1 MKEQNLI
8 TSTLILT
15 ATSFLTRTIG
25 MISSV
30 FLSQILGAEGIGIYE
45 LLMTIY
51 MTAVVFASAGLC
63 VSVSRL
69 VAEALGKNQ
78 VGNIAQI
85 MRVAVSFGFVMSLLV
100 SILLFISAPLVSNY
114 FIHDNRAI
122 PGLRLLTLSI
132 PFMTCSS
139 CFKGYFYATKKT
151 AYPASA
157 DILEQFI
164 KVGLL
169 ISLVNLYAPKGIVY
183 AYGAI
188 GIGFT
193 IGEMTSWSYL
203 LALFILD
210 RRRAK
215 KHPTSTATTST
226 KNVFIKLLGV
236 LLPIASISYIGY
248 VFLSVEN
255 ILIPSGLKKY
265 SGTFTS
271 SISTLGILKGMVF
284 PILFFPSAFLT
295 AFSTTLIPEIAKAN
309 VLKHKKRVTYTT
321 NRVLQLTFILS
332 ILVVAIFVSY
342 GNELGFIIYKTAEV
356 GPLLCI
362 LSLVVPFIYIEVVSD
377 GILKGL
383 NEQVSCLK
391 YSMLDAITRVILI
404 YFFLPIKGINALIA
418 IIMMSC
424 ILTSTLN
431 FNRLIVV
438 TQIKMRPINWLLKPA
453 IAAAFSSSY
462 SRLIINKL
470 FRYSFG
476 LSSKVVLGIGLTIL
490 LYIPLLFLIQTL
502 GQEDVLWL
510 KRHLSHSRLQKY
522 TSKT

>member
-8 TSTLILT
+8 ISTLILT

-45 LLMTIY
+45 LVMTIY

-69 VAEALGKNQ
+69 IAEELGKNQ
-78 VGNIAQI
+78 LGNISQI
-85 MRVAVSFGFVMSLLV
+85 MRVAFSFGFVMSFLI
-100 SILLFISAPLVSNY
+100 SILLFISAPYLANY
-114 FIHDNRAI
+114 FIHDKSAI
-122 PGLRLLTLSI
+122 LGLRLLTLSI

-139 CFKGYFYATKKT
+139 CFKGYFYATKKA

-157 DILEQFI
+157 DILEQFV

-169 ISLVNLYAPKGIVY
+169 MTLVNLYAPKGTAY

-188 GIGFT
+188 GIGLT
-193 IGEMTSWSYL
+193 VGEITSWSYL
-203 LALFILD
+203 LSLFILD
-210 RRRAK
+210 RRHAK
-215 KHPTSTATTST
+215 KNPISHNNI
-226 KNVFIKLLGV
+226 KNTFIKLLGI
-236 LLPIASISYIGY
+236 LLPIASISYMGY
-248 VFLSVEN
+248 IFLSVEN
-255 ILIPSGLKKY
+255 ILIPAGLKKF
-265 SGTFTS
+265 SGTLSS

-309 VLKHKKRVTYTT
+309 VLRQKKRVAYTT

-332 ILVVAIFVSY
+332 IIVVAIFISY
-342 GNELGFIIYKTAEV
+342 GNELGFIIYKTEEV

-362 LSLVVPFIYIEVVSD
+362 LSLVVPFIYTEVISD

-391 YSMLDAITRVILI
+391 YSMLDSITRVILM

-418 IIMMSC
+418 IMMMSC

-431 FNRLIVV
+431 FNKLIEV
-438 TQIKMRPINWLLKPA
+438 TQIKLRPINWLLKPA

-476 LSSKVVLGIGLTIL
+476 LSSKVILGIGLTIL

-502 GQEDVLWL
+502 TLEDVHWL
-510 KRHLSHSRLQKY
+510 KRQLSSSKLQKY
-522 TSKT
+522 TSRT

>member
-8 TSTLILT
+8 TNTLILT
-15 ATSFLTRTIG
+15 VTSFLTRTIG

-30 FLSQILGAEGIGIYE
+30 FLSQMLGAEGIGIYE

-51 MTAVVFASAGLC
+51 MTAVVFSSAGLC

-69 VAEALGKNQ
+69 VAEALGKNES
-78 VGNIAQI
+78 GNITQI
-85 MRVAVSFGFVMSLLV
+85 MRVAFSFGFIMSILV
-100 SILLFISAPLVSNY
+100 SILLFTSAPLLVNY
-114 FIHDNRAI
+114 LIHDSSAI
-122 PGLRLLTLSI
+122 FGLRFLTLSI

-139 CFKGYFYATKKT
+139 CFKGYFYATKKA

-157 DILEQFI
+157 DILEQII

-169 ISLVNLYAPKGIVY
+169 MVLVNLYAPKGPAY
-183 AYGAI
+183 AYSMI

-193 IGEMTSWSYL
+193 VGEIVSWSYL
-203 LALFILD
+203 LSLFILD
-210 RRRAK
+210 RRHIK
-215 KHPTSTATTST
+215 KHTPPTHSMRHI
-226 KNVFIKLLGV
+226 FIKLLTI

-248 VFLSVEN
+248 LFLSVEN
-255 ILIPSGLKKY
+255 ILIPAGLKKY
-265 SGTFTS
+265 SGTFSS
-271 SISTLGILKGMVF
+271 SIGTLGILKGMVF

-309 VLKHKKRVTYTT
+309 VLKHKKRVAYTT

-342 GNELGFIIYKTAEV
+342 GNELGFIIYKTEEV
-356 GPLLCI
+356 GPLLCA
-362 LSLVVPFIYIEVVSD
+362 LSLVVPFIYTEVISD

-391 YSMLDAITRVILI
+391 YSMLDSITRVILI
-404 YFFLPIKGINALIA
+404 YFFLPIKGVKALIT

-431 FNRLIVV
+431 FNKLMEV
-438 TQIKMRPINWLLKPA
+438 TQIKMHPINWLLKPA
-453 IAAAFSSSY
+453 VAAAFSGSY

-470 FRYSFG
+470 FRYSLG
-476 LSSKVVLGIGLTIL
+476 LNSKVFLGIGLTIF

-502 GQEDVLWL
+502 TQEDVLWI
-510 KRHLSHSRLQKY
+510 KKHLSRPKLQKY

>member
-1 MKEQNLI
+1 LKEQNLI

-69 VAEALGKNQ
+69 VAEELGKNQ
-78 VGNIAQI
+78 PGNISQI
-85 MRVAVSFGFVMSLLV
+85 MRVAFSFGFLMSILV
-100 SILLFISAPLVSNY
+100 SILLFISAPLLASY
-114 FIHDNRAI
+114 FIHDKSAI
-122 PGLRLLTLSI
+122 LGLRLLTLSI
-132 PFMTCSS
+132 PFITCSS
-139 CFKGYFYATKKT
+139 CFKGYFYATKKA

-164 KVGLL
+164 KVGVL
-169 ISLVNLYAPKGIVY
+169 ITLVNLYAPKGTSY
-183 AYGAI
+183 TYGAI
-188 GIGFT
+188 GIGLT
-193 IGEMTSWSYL
+193 IGEISSWSYL
-203 LALFILD
+203 LSLFILD
-210 RRRAK
+210 RRHTK
-215 KHPTSTATTST
+215 NHFLPTHSI
-226 KNVFIKLLGV
+226 KNVFIKLLGI

-248 VFLSVEN
+248 IFLSVEN
-255 ILIPSGLKKY
+255 ILIPTGLKKY
-265 SGTFTS
+265 SGTFAA
-271 SISTLGILKGMVF
+271 SIGTLGILKGMVF

-309 VLKHKKRVTYTT
+309 ILKQKKRVAYTT

-332 ILVVAIFVSY
+332 ILVVAIFITY
-342 GNELGFIIYKTAEV
+342 GNELGFIIYKTEEV

-362 LSLVVPFIYIEVVSD
+362 LSLVVPFIYTEVISD

-383 NEQVSCLK
+383 NEQISCLK
-391 YSMLDAITRVILI
+391 YSMLDSITRVILI
-404 YFFLPIKGINALIA
+404 YFFLPLKGINALIA

-431 FNRLIVV
+431 FNKLIEA
-438 TQIKMRPINWLLKPA
+438 TQIKLMPINWLLKPA

-476 LSSKVVLGIGLTIL
+476 LSSKVIVGIGLTIL
-490 LYIPLLFLIQTL
+490 LYIPLLFLIKIL
-502 GQEDVLWL
+502 DKEDIYWL
-510 KRHLSHSRLQKY
+510 KKHLSPSKLQKHI
-522 TSKT
+522 SKT

>member
-30 FLSQILGAEGIGIYE
+30 FLSQVLGSEGIGIYE

-51 MTAVVFASAGLC
+51 MTAVVFASAGLS

-78 VGNIAQI
+78 VENITQI
-85 MRVAVSFGFVMSLLV
+85 MRVAFLFSFIMSTLA
-100 SILLFISAPLVSNY
+100 SILLFIGAPLLVNY
-114 FIHDNRAI
+114 FIHDKSAI
-122 PGLRLLTLSI
+122 YGLRFLALSI

-139 CFKGYFYATKKT
+139 CFKGYFYATRK
-151 AYPASA
+151 AVYPASA
-157 DILEQFI
+157 DILEQFV

-169 ISLVNLYAPKGIVY
+169 ITLVNLYAPKGTAY
-183 AYGAI
+183 AYGVI
-188 GIGFT
+188 GIGLT
-193 IGEMTSWSYL
+193 LGEIISWSYL
-203 LALFILD
+203 LSLFILD
-210 RRRAK
+210 RRHTK
-215 KHPTSTATTST
+215 QHTPPTNSI
-226 KNVFIKLLGV
+226 KNIFVKLISI

-248 VFLSVEN
+248 IFLSVEN

-265 SGTFTS
+265 SGTFSS

-309 VLKHKKRVTYTT
+309 VLKHKKRVAYTT

-356 GPLLCI
+356 GPLLCT
-362 LSLVVPFIYIEVVSD
+362 LSLVVPFIYTEVVSD

-383 NEQVSCLK
+383 NKQVSCLK
-391 YSMLDAITRVILI
+391 YSILDSIIRVILI
-404 YFFLPIKGINALIA
+404 YFFLPIKGINALIV
-418 IIMMSC
+418 IMMMSC

-431 FNRLIVV
+431 FNKLIEA
-438 TQIKMRPINWLLKPA
+438 TQIRIQPINWLLKPA

-462 SRLIINKL
+462 SRLIISRL
-470 FRYSFG
+470 FRYSLG
-476 LSSKVVLGIGLTIL
+476 LTSKVFLGIGLTIL

-502 GQEDVLWL
+502 GQEDVLWI
-510 KRHLSHSRLQKY
+510 KKHLSYSKLQKC

>member
-25 MISSV
+25 MIFSV

-69 VAEALGKNQ
+69 VAEELGKNQ
-78 VGNIAQI
+78 IGNITQI
-85 MRVAVSFGFVMSLLV
+85 MRVALSFGFVMSILV
-100 SILLFISAPLVSNY
+100 SILLFIGAPLLVNY
-114 FIHDNRAI
+114 FIHDTSAI
-122 PGLRLLTLSI
+122 LGLRLLTLSI

-139 CFKGYFYATKKT
+139 CFKGYFYATKKA

-157 DILEQFI
+157 DILEQFV

-169 ISLVNLYAPKGIVY
+169 ITLVNLYAPKGIAY

-188 GIGFT
+188 GLGLT
-193 IGEMTSWSYL
+193 IGEITSWSYL
-203 LALFILD
+203 LSLFILD
-210 RRRAK
+210 RQQK
-215 KHPTSTATTST
+215 KNHPLPTNSL
-226 KNVFIKLLGV
+226 KNIFIKLLGV

-248 VFLSVEN
+248 IFLSVEN
-255 ILIPSGLKKY
+255 ILIPLGLKKY
-265 SGTFTS
+265 NGTFAS
-271 SISTLGILKGMVF
+271 SISALGILKGMVL

-309 VLKHKKRVTYTT
+309 VLNHKKRVAYTT

-332 ILVVAIFVSY
+332 ILVVAIFISY
-342 GNELGFIIYKTAEV
+342 GNELGFIIYKTEEV
-356 GPLLCI
+356 GPLLRM
-362 LSLVVPFIYIEVVSD
+362 LSLVVPFIYTEVISD

-391 YSMLDAITRVILI
+391 YSILDSITRVILI
-404 YFFLPIKGINALIA
+404 YFLLPVKGINALTA
-418 IIMMSC
+418 IMMTSC

-431 FNRLIVV
+431 FNKLIEV
-438 TQIKMRPINWLLKPA
+438 TKIKMRPINWLLKPA
-453 IAAAFSSSY
+453 IAAAFSGSY

-470 FRYSFG
+470 FRYDLG
-476 LSSKVVLGIGLTIL
+476 LTSKVCLGIGLIIA
-490 LYIPLLFLIQTL
+490 LYIPLLFLIKTL
-502 GQEDVLWL
+502 GKEDILWL
-510 KRHLSHSRLQKY
+510 KRHLTPIKLQKS
-522 TSKT
+522 TSEI

>member
-1 MKEQNLI
+1 MKEQTLI

-30 FLSQILGAEGIGIYE
+30 FLSQVLGTEGIGIYE

-51 MTAVVFASAGLC
+51 MTAVIFSSAGLC

-69 VAEALGKNQ
+69 VAEALGKNES
-78 VGNIAQI
+78 GNITQI
-85 MRVAVSFGFVMSLLV
+85 MRVAFSFGFVMSILV
-100 SILLFISAPLVSNY
+100 SILLFISAPLLVNY
-114 FIHDNRAI
+114 LVHDTSAI
-122 PGLRLLTLSI
+122 WGLRFLTLSI

-139 CFKGYFYATKKT
+139 CFKGYFYATKKA

-157 DILEQFI
+157 DILEQFV

-169 ISLVNLYAPKGIVY
+169 IGLLTLYAPKGTAY
-183 AYGAI
+183 AYSMI

-193 IGEMTSWSYL
+193 VGEMVSWSYL
-203 LALFILD
+203 LSLFILD
-210 RRRAK
+210 RRHQNK
-215 KHPTSTATTST
+215 YIPSTHTT
-226 KNVFIKLLGV
+226 KNTFVKLLTI

-248 VFLSVEN
+248 IFLSVEN

-265 SGTFTS
+265 SGTFSS

-309 VLKHKKRVTYTT
+309 VLGHKKRVTYTT

-332 ILVVAIFVSY
+332 ILVVSIFITY
-342 GNELGFIIYKTAEV
+342 GNELGFVIYKTKEV
-356 GPLLCI
+356 GSLLCI
-362 LSLVVPFIYIEVVSD
+362 LSLVVPFIYTEVISD

-391 YSMLDAITRVILI
+391 YSMLDSVIRVILI
-404 YFFLPIKGINALIA
+404 YFFLPIKGINALI
-418 IIMMSC
+418 IIMMMSC
-424 ILTSTLN
+424 ILTSTLS
-431 FNRLIVV
+431 FNKLIEV
-438 TQIKMRPINWLLKPA
+438 TKIKMRPINWLVKPA
-453 IAAAFSSSY
+453 IAAAFSGSY

-470 FRYSFG
+470 FRYSLG
-476 LSSKVVLGIGLTIL
+476 LSSKVLLGIGLIIL

-502 GQEDVLWL
+502 GHEDILWI
-510 KRHLSHSRLQKY
+510 KKHLSHSKLEKCI
-522 TSKT
+522 SKT